1 MPSANP
7 PAALPLAAAESGVG
21 EEGLARA
28 REDQVSVSVSFPLAA
43 S

>member
-1 MPSANP
+1 VSG
-7 PAALPLAAAESGVG
+7 AE

-28 REDQVSVSVSFPLAA
+28 RENQVSVSVSFPLAA

>member
-1 MPSANP
+1 VNP
-7 PAALPLAAAESGVG
+7 LAALPRAAAESCAG
-21 EEGLARA
+21 EEGQERA

>member
-7 PAALPLAAAESGVG
+7 PAARPWEAAVSDAE
-21 EEGLARA
+21 EEGLERA
-28 REDQVSVSVSFPLAA
+28 RGNQVSVSVSFPLAA